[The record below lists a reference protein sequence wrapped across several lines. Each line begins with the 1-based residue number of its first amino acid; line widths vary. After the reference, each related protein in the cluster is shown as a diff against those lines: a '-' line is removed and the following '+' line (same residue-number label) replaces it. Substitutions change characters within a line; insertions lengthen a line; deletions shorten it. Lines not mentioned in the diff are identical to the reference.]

1 VKFRPRFPVFL
12 FLPILASAAGAPAQ
26 TQPGAGNSVAQEIAQ
41 ASPLV
46 REAIRNLT
54 DNTRAIQDEHLRTAT
69 LDALT
74 NPQTCVVH
82 RARLTE
88 EDKQRIIQQLVG
100 EHLLNAAEG
109 DAIPGG
115 VVAGVFPPV
124 LDDGTACPHLSLA
137 FGATPGSSFG
147 SHHSFPGGLA
157 VHESF
162 NQQNAMNLAALYR
175 RTYAEGLSNPIDQD
189 AIIAAP
195 AWHDWAKMLVF
206 QWNADGTEFKEMNF
220 GGTGMSDSNIGAGD
234 SRTGAHHILSLAE
247 TMARGLLPLVVITQ
261 ASAHAAPVAGNQYK
275 VVNWLRAAA
284 IIARV
289 DPVAKGYLIKDANGA
304 FKVPRMR
311 IEYQIGNLSDADF
324 VNSVPAATAAETIL
338 QQAAPRFGY
347 DPADAPAYN
356 TRFRN
361 VVLARL
367 SAERIELINSRSGL
381 AGVEAEIGRL
391 GVAEKSSR

>member
-1 VKFRPRFPVFL
+1 M
-12 FLPILASAAGAPAQ
+12 
-26 TQPGAGNSVAQEIAQ
+26 AQEIAQ